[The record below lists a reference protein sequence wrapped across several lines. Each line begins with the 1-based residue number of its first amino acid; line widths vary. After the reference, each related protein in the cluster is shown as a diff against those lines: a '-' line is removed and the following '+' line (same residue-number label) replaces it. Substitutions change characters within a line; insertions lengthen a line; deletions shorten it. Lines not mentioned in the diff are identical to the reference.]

1 MSLLHRHKLLT
12 TIIGKYLVEVCVSI
26 PLQQLEGTD
35 SLPGS
40 LKYCVIVGRHA
51 IAINFGTNLIY
62 SPVACS
68 LPLCVLAPRTHLPSI
83 CQPAV
88 TEPTTRKS
96 GTLWLDYGNY
106 RWNGMNCK
114 WWNYKPI
121 DIWAPT
127 MSRHQLPFH
136 PIPCPAREDIL
147 MQTNPHLVCKPV
159 CSSLLIASLSLRPY
173 LVWRWE

>member
-1 MSLLHRHKLLT
+1 MSLCLPVSLSDNCQCKLLFMAFKQAFSIMSLLHRHKLLT

-68 LPLCVLAPRTHLPSI
+68 LSLCVLAPRTHLYAS
-83 CQPAV
+83 
-88 TEPTTRKS
+88 R
-96 GTLWLDYGNY
+96 LWLNQPPGKVARFDWIMEITDEMAWTANDEITNQSIYG
-106 RWNGMNCK
+106 
-114 WWNYKPI
+114 
-121 DIWAPT
+121 
-127 MSRHQLPFH
+127 HQ
-136 PIPCPAREDIL
+136 PCHVISCHSIR
-147 MQTNPHLVCKPV
+147 
-159 CSSLLIASLSLRPY
+159 SLALHERTY
-173 LVWRWE
+173 